1 MDRAQQ
7 RRFASKTI
15 PHHLLRGL
23 IGIMA
28 VIAAIMVAAGS
39 IERVPPL
46 ASLPLLGVALWMFRG
61 CPTCWVIGLVA
72 TANCRVGKMVQQD

>member
-1 MDRAQQ
+1 
-7 RRFASKTI
+7 
-15 PHHLLRGL
+15 
-23 IGIMA
+23 MA

-39 IERVPPL
+39 TERVPPL

-72 TANCRVGKMVQQD
+72 TANCRSGKTAQQD